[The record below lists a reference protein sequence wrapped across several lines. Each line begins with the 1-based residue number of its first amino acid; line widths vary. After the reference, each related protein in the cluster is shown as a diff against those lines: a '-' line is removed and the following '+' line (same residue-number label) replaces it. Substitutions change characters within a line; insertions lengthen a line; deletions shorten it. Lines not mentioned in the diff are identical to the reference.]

1 MINKFICACNNGVA
15 DSSFVP
21 QIHQPPHVSTRSA
34 CSDKTLSSILGWFIL
49 PVNGFLFILFF
60 RNPRDLR
67 TRWNF
72 RISPDCW
79 KDSARQLQADLRSW
93 ERLSFQSTGSWHMF
107 LNYKM
112 LESVRLKQLAGFTPQ
127 SWFSQI
133 SYRFPSKVVQRFL
146 QILIINFFC
155 PSKALLTQPKDKRK
169 ITLLVIFFLLTEMD
183 SLFVSG
189 KNFSCFFPLRLGTI
203 YFINVRCL
211 FAECSM
217 FSWKTPQSPQKTAPS
232 LDGDLNTARLEY

>member
-1 MINKFICACNNGVA
+1 MALPIRLL
-15 DSSFVP
+15 SP
-21 QIHQPPHVSTRSA
+21 IHQPPHVSTRSA

-72 RISPDCW
+72 CISPDCW

-112 LESVRLKQLAGFTPQ
+112 LESARLKQLAGFTPQ
-127 SWFSQI
+127 RWFSQI

-169 ITLLVIFFLLTEMD
+169 ITLLVLFFLLT
-183 SLFVSG
+183 
-189 KNFSCFFPLRLGTI
+189 
-203 YFINVRCL
+203 
-211 FAECSM
+211 
-217 FSWKTPQSPQKTAPS
+217 
-232 LDGDLNTARLEY
+232 DLV

>member
-1 MINKFICACNNGVA
+1 MINKFIRAYNNGVA

-21 QIHQPPHVSTRSA
+21 PIHQPPHVSTRSA
-34 CSDKTLSSILGWFIL
+34 CSDKALSSILGWFIL

-60 RNPRDLR
+60 RKPRDLR

-133 SYRFPSKVVQRFL
+133 SYRFPSKMVQRFL

-155 PSKALLTQPKDKRK
+155 PSKALLTQPKD
-169 ITLLVIFFLLTEMD
+169 
-183 SLFVSG
+183 
-189 KNFSCFFPLRLGTI
+189 
-203 YFINVRCL
+203 
-211 FAECSM
+211 
-217 FSWKTPQSPQKTAPS
+217 
-232 LDGDLNTARLEY
+232 